1 MRHVLHGVSIAIRM
15 REMVVAHQQNYDR
28 IPVKVLFKKILL

>member
-15 REMVVAHQQNYDR
+15 REMVVLLIN
-28 IPVKVLFKKILL
+28 KIMTEFQ